1 MATNRDM
8 LSALLD
14 GEADSQMSDPEP
26 ASRFM
31 DSPGP
36 HQGFPVRRRPQV
48 QYPPG
53 GFSGLFETTNG
64 LPQAHMR
71 DTVPDWEGAY
81 RDPRPEANLLQSLGM
96 STSTVPLLSD
106 ALSVAGDIQM
116 YKEDP
121 ESREWMNYLLTAA
134 GAVPGI
140 PSLAYLMNR
149 GGNAAPNAM
158 RSPGNKQAGA
168 IGYQGSPHKFDALD
182 PSKIGTGEGAQ
193 AYGHGAYVAENPEV
207 AGLYRDKLATGAS
220 IFLDGQEVT
229 DMVDKFGP
237 AGLAL
242 DIGQLHDRNAALAY
256 FDKYI
261 KGSKQDREIVEQFD
275 FERLSTEP
283 GSFLYEIDVPD
294 EDIAKMLDWDA
305 PLSEQPEA
313 LKEYMRALDEDGM
326 RHLFEERYGINYIP
340 EEMTGGELHRV
351 LEVAYENDMI
361 IPSSRLDKINLERST
376 TNKESAAIA
385 LEEAGIPGIK
395 YYDQGSRAAG
405 EGTRNMVLFDDLARR
420 AKVLKRNDEILAE
433 PSVAEFLDKLL
444 DDELPL
450 DEASRMQ
457 RAEDMGFGEDMYHLT
472 DKDFS
477 EFIPG
482 GPENIDDQ
490 GAIFF
495 RPDPS
500 TSASQHNVSFET
512 EGAREM
518 PVKIRG
524 DSPLY
529 IDEYNQKEM
538 RDRYGLGPE
547 FPWIVTKEEAAKL
560 QKLGFTHVEVEDGGK
575 VEEIAVFDPKNIRSK
590 FAKFDPAKKDSA
602 KLLAGAAGAGVLSG
616 LYEPDASKDDEKMRR
631 ALLRN

>member
-158 RSPGNKQAGA
+158 RSPGNNQAGA

-193 AYGHGAYVAENPEV
+193 AYGHGAYVAESRDVAQTYQPRDFDAEEIMMARYKEAESAGDYNRMEQWESAMMHDTPDDLRKRSMDMDYDEDYRQAAAEV
-207 AGLYRDKLATGAS
+207 AEELADIPSAS
-220 IFLDGQEVT
+220 
-229 DMVDKFGP
+229 
-237 AGLAL
+237 
-242 DIGQLHDRNAALAY
+242 Y
-256 FDKYI
+256 
-261 KGSKQDREIVEQFD
+261 
-275 FERLSTEP
+275 
-283 GSFLYEIDVPD
+283 LYEIDVPD
-294 EDIAKMLDWDA
+294 EDIAKMLDWDK
-305 PLSEQPEA
+305 PLSEQSWFP
-313 LKEYMRALDEDGM
+313 
-326 RHLFEERYGINYIP
+326 
-340 EEMTGGELHRV
+340 
-351 LEVAYENDMI
+351 
-361 IPSSRLDKINLERST
+361 
-376 TNKESAAIA
+376 KESADDIVARVKAEGRKPTEMEKAVVSIKNGTMADKTGNVWYNDLITKSGEQLMRQGDEARAAVLRMREITGLHNQLNIDIA
-385 LEEAGIPGIK
+385 LEQFPEHAEELKGIYAKIGATHTKNRKMPPEMASRLLERAGIPGIK
-395 YYDQGSRAAG
+395 YFDQGSRAAG
-405 EGTRNMVLFDDLARR
+405 EGTRNMVLFNALARR
-420 AKVLKRNDEILAE
+420 AKILKRNDETIAQ
-433 PSVAEFLDKLL
+433 PSVDEFIGKLL
-444 DDELPL
+444 
-450 DEASRMQ
+450 
-457 RAEDMGFGEDMYHLT
+457 ED
-472 DKDFS
+472 
-477 EFIPG
+477 
-482 GPENIDDQ
+482 
-490 GAIFF
+490 
-495 RPDPS
+495 
-500 TSASQHNVSFET
+500 
-512 EGAREM
+512 
-518 PVKIRG
+518 
-524 DSPLY
+524 
-529 IDEYNQKEM
+529 
-538 RDRYGLGPE
+538 
-547 FPWIVTKEEAAKL
+547 
-560 QKLGFTHVEVEDGGK
+560 
-575 VEEIAVFDPKNIRSK
+575 
-590 FAKFDPAKKDSA
+590 
-602 KLLAGAAGAGVLSG
+602 
-616 LYEPDASKDDEKMRR
+616 
-631 ALLRN
+631 